1 MKTRDLAAAAVIVGG
16 AVLPALP
23 WAETAAPP
31 AGFGSHAL
39 TDRPAASMSGV
50 TAQHSA
56 ADRGGDPSTDF
67 TDTIGG
73 IDSQGDG
80 IRDDVRKYID
90 DQYPEP
96 QQRAAMRRYAA
107 AQRDFTM
114 HGDARD
120 SAIEGLTRVF
130 RTLECVRKLMG
141 QPGIDQS
148 KVVVAM
154 MSNTKQRFVA
164 NGHAMANASG
174 HVYML
179 SRDDPCQ
186 Q

>member
-1 MKTRDLAAAAVIVGG
+1 MKTRDLAAAAVIMG
-16 AVLPALP
+16 AAALPVLPRAD
-23 WAETAAPP
+23 TAAAP
-31 AGFGSHAL
+31 AGFGSQ
-39 TDRPAASMSGV
+39 AASGTSAASASGRP
-50 TAQHSA
+50 AQHSA
-56 ADRGGDPSTDF
+56 ADRYADHSTDF

-90 DQYPEP
+90 DQYPDP
-96 QQRAAMRRYAA
+96 MQRAAMRRYAA
-107 AQRDFTM
+107 AQRDFMM
-114 HGDARD
+114 HGDTRAG
-120 SAIEGLTRVF
+120 AIEGLTRVF

-141 QPGIDQS
+141 KPGIDQS
-148 KVVVAM
+148 QVVLAM
-154 MSNTKQRFVA
+154 MSNTRQRFAA
-164 NGHAMANASG
+164 NGHAMAHASG